1 MITNT
6 QIKRI
11 KTLQRVCGLDDD
23 TYRDILRNRAGV
35 NSCKDLRSPSQIQAV
50 IGHLSNL
57 ADKAEKKARKS
68 VVAWRW
74 EDLPEGVQL
83 LAKATK
89 VAARKGRPSMGQ
101 FEFIFGLWWAL
112 RSDWSQGE
120 DKQMESTLNHFL
132 ENGRGGP
139 LVKVASWQW
148 LDTEMAHHLIDVL
161 KGRVASRKRGSKNG
175 NNKSP
180 STGKMEERA

>member
-23 TYRDILRNRAGV
+23 TYRDILRSRAGV

-57 ADKAEKKARKS
+57 ADKAEKKVRKS

-74 EDLPEGVQL
+74 EDLPEGAQL

-89 VAARKGRPSMGQ
+89 VASRKGRPSMGQ

-112 RSDWSQGE
+112 RSEWSKGE

-139 LVKVASWQW
+139 GLKVASWQW
-148 LDTEMAHHLIDVL
+148 LDADMAHHLIDVL
-161 KGRVASRKRGSKNG
+161 KGRVATKKRATSKVNSE
-175 NNKSP
+175 SP
-180 STGKMEERA
+180 RTGRRERSA